1 MTSAEVSQFED
12 RCKAAFVG
20 MAVGDALGF
29 PLRGMPPQ
37 AISAMPELG
46 EDFSP
51 RPRGRYAKGQF
62 SDDTQVMLAVA
73 ESAILEKKLDGRSA
87 ASHIA
92 WLWREGV
99 LLQAPAA
106 LSESIDRLLRGVP
119 WMSAGAPVGAVD
131 PSCLS
136 RALVVGLWRS
146 PGHGADA
153 SRIAHDASV
162 LTVLTHKDAR
172 CAAAAAAYARAIS
185 LAFEP
190 ERRTPE
196 SFCEA
201 LAMAA
206 SVHDEQLA
214 RELSHLPRILV
225 WDEGKAL
232 SLLRRVSV
240 PQTMLAQVD
249 GLPPHV
255 TPVLLTTLYVALKVP
270 HDFKAAMKFL
280 LRCGGEVDV
289 AAALL
294 GGLMGAHLGLEA
306 VPTRFRKGVLY
317 AEHLTDVATRFA
329 AARCLTAVVA
339 QAAATVRPRR

>member
-1 MTSAEVSQFED
+1 MTPAEILNFED
-12 RCKAAFVG
+12 RCRGALVG

-29 PLRGMPPQ
+29 PLRGLPPQ
-37 AISAMPELG
+37 AIAAMPELG

-51 RPRGRYAKGQF
+51 RPRGRYARGQF

-99 LLQAPAA
+99 LLQAAPA
-106 LSESIDRLLRGVP
+106 LSESIDRILRGVP
-119 WMSAGAPVGAVD
+119 WMSAGAPVGTVD

-136 RALVVGLWRS
+136 RALVVGLWRAPS
-146 PGHGADA
+146 HGGDSA
-153 SRIAHDASV
+153 RIAHDASV

-172 CAAAAAAYARAIS
+172 CAAAAAAYARAVS

-201 LAMAA
+201 VAMAA
-206 SVHDEQLA
+206 SVHDEQLG
-214 RELSHLPRILV
+214 RELSHLPRVLA

-232 SLLRRVSV
+232 SLLRKVAVTS
-240 PQTMLAQVD
+240 AQLGGAD
-249 GLPPHV
+249 GLPAHV
-255 TPVLLTTLYVALKVP
+255 TPVLLTTLYVALKIP

-280 LRCGGEVDV
+280 LRAGGEIDV

-294 GGLMGAHLGLEA
+294 GGLLGAHLGLEA
-306 VPTRFRKGVLY
+306 VPTRFRRGVVY
-317 AEHLTDVATRFA
+317 ADHLIDVATRLA
-329 AARCLTAVVA
+329 ASRQMVAVVTKA
-339 QAAATVRPRR
+339 SAVVRRR